1 MDEMRRVTQLNRDYI
16 AIAIVIILLVVS
28 LVFIA
33 QLIRLHQTEPALS
46 GTLSTETTGEEPTGV
61 SPIEPG
67 DMHPGGGGPDKLGL
81 PLADSH
87 NSGNSPDG
95 IDEKDEE
102 GEMEGEQ
109 SPEHWS
115 LEPRLP
121 RNMDLANGSWP
132 AESAEL
138 EEDRLV
144 LDNDLP
150 SMPKAKRGRLY
161 AQDEMLLP
169 GYGLMIRFLPRIALV
184 IDDWGYD
191 WAMAKNFLSLD
202 LPFTAAVLPYRAKTQ
217 EQLTLLRQRG
227 HEVILHLPMEPKNP
241 GIELDRE
248 CITTD
253 LSDEEIHRRVE
264 AALGAIGQVA
274 GVNNHMGSKATSD
287 ARVAQ
292 VVLEVIKDHG
302 LYFVDS
308 WTAPTSVAGRLA
320 GEMGIPTAT
329 NQVFLD
335 HYDDVDRVKKQVERL
350 IRLAKQDGQALGI
363 GHVRPQTY
371 QALVE
376 MIPRFHEEGI
386 VIVPASQVV
395 AIP

>member
-1 MDEMRRVTQLNRDYI
+1 M
-16 AIAIVIILLVVS
+16 
-28 LVFIA
+28 
-33 QLIRLHQTEPALS
+33 
-46 GTLSTETTGEEPTGV
+46 
-61 SPIEPG
+61 
-67 DMHPGGGGPDKLGL
+67 
-81 PLADSH
+81 
-87 NSGNSPDG
+87 
-95 IDEKDEE
+95 
-102 GEMEGEQ
+102 
-109 SPEHWS
+109 
-115 LEPRLP
+115 
-121 RNMDLANGSWP
+121 
-132 AESAEL
+132 
-138 EEDRLV
+138 
-144 LDNDLP
+144 
-150 SMPKAKRGRLY
+150 
-161 AQDEMLLP
+161 
-169 GYGLMIRFLPRIALV
+169 
-184 IDDWGYD
+184 
-191 WAMAKNFLSLD
+191 
-202 LPFTAAVLPYRAKTQ
+202 LPYRAKTQ

-287 ARVAQ
+287 ARVAR